1 MSSTSHTG
9 NQGEEHREHA
19 QSSSGSAAPRSP
31 VSQLQLLTKDPQF
44 YWFLGHVFIL
54 LGTFFYALSSLNLGI
69 SIRAGLYWYRQTYFL
84 IISSFVFILYSD
96 YIKLRIKHFTTPV
109 AFLYD
114 ANVQYLIV
122 SILWFIFAPFIGTL
136 PPFAIFSFSHVLSF
150 LHSHLLPAL
159 GYSSQSGLSVSISNF
174 LTTNT
179 PAFMSTVANI
189 ELFLLVR
196 LTLALF
202 TFRLAAFIKFA
213 VFLVFFRLRYQT
225 SVYTYRVIQ
234 SWEVFIDRTLSNPNI
249 PIAVKE
255 GWITF
260 KGYVRNIFGTLLGGP
275 TGFHAEEKNR

>member
-1 MSSTSHTG
+1 
-9 NQGEEHREHA
+9 
-19 QSSSGSAAPRSP
+19 
-31 VSQLQLLTKDPQF
+31 
-44 YWFLGHVFIL
+44 
-54 LGTFFYALSSLNLGI
+54 
-69 SIRAGLYWYRQTYFL
+69 
-84 IISSFVFILYSD
+84 
-96 YIKLRIKHFTTPV
+96 
-109 AFLYD
+109 
-114 ANVQYLIV
+114 
-122 SILWFIFAPFIGTL
+122 
-136 PPFAIFSFSHVLSF
+136 
-150 LHSHLLPAL
+150 
-159 GYSSQSGLSVSISNF
+159 
-174 LTTNT
+174 
-179 PAFMSTVANI
+179 MSTVANI